1 MKFLQFYKN
10 GEAALGLVTE
20 QGIIDVSAN
29 EGCPKTMLEL
39 CRTGNID
46 ALAQLT
52 GPVLNES
59 DLCTIFNSGTKFI

>member
-20 QGIIDVSAN
+20 GGIVDVGAN

-39 CRTGNID
+39 CRSGDVAVVTGVAAVPGEWIGRG
-46 ALAQLT
+46 A
-52 GPVLNES
+52 
-59 DLCTIFNSGTKFI
+59 